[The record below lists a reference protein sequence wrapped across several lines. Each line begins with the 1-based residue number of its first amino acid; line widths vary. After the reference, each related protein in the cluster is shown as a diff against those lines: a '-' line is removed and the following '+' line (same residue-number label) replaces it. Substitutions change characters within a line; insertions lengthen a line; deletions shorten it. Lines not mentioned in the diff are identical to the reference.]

1 MGKKREENNEEQV
14 QYQGLK
20 DVVVGNWGEGRGGDD
35 KIKEVLSV
43 LMLCAP
49 ITVGGQFRIVRK

>member
-20 DVVVGNWGEGRGGDD
+20 DVVVGNCGGGGGD

-49 ITVGGQFRIVRK
+49 ITVGGHFRIIRK